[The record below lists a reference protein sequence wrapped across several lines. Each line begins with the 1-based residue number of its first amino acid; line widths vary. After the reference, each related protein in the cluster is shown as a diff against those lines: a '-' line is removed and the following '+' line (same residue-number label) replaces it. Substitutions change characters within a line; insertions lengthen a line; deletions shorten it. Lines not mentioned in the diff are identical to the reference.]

1 MKLITRAIGK
11 VLEEAQSRLVRARPG
26 SVLLL
31 VVALLVLMALIGIA
45 FLNMAQS
52 DRAASI
58 QHENNTEIDLLL
70 DGVVNIVK
78 GNVTAEL
85 FPAGRFRPALGYDT
99 GAAGTYNHFTGLGD
113 PSVTGA
119 AATTFLA
126 SRTPELPGEAPNSA
140 PSGVAGSGNQPL
152 WRFISAPL
160 LGGRFSSP
168 LPAVGKPF
176 LAGQVA
182 ADPSSS
188 YTQRSSIPGKPLY
201 PSFMPVGGQMMPVW
215 VDNPDSPTG
224 WTMAGDADGD
234 GIPDGGLVKLP
245 IGAING
251 VTYYAAVRIVD
262 NNAAVNANVAWQHNP
277 YMSRPN
283 PPLPG
288 DFFPSNI
295 DLLDMLVG
303 PDANVNSPGPGINQ
317 LLGYRFGQSGTLLA
331 TLPGTGNYPPTPKPP
346 DNAPDNT
353 TEYDDTQA
361 FQAAPFPRSDLPIVP
376 YLEASWN
383 GVGRRPKNPGFW
395 GAGSGANPPGP
406 PPPLQFSALP
416 LGEALSLAHQFVI
429 ADPTARPSV
438 LGQSLP
444 QSLYQNRP
452 MQPYPASP
460 ASVLR
465 WFNQN
470 FGFLAS
476 HYWTTDPASST
487 TPIRSILTTENGVSN
502 FCPTKFRDIGSILD
516 KWQVPTPPPGTHLLF
531 GDSVKW
537 KGHRFVC
544 INPTA
549 AAAGVAPV
557 DPTVGPPAAWQ
568 MDNDTWV
575 YQPWTTNP
583 AKTSVNT
590 ATFGQLLLAYWSVM
604 AEHYR
609 PQDGDWAPLF
619 PNPNSPSPRMFR
631 SPLRILPAT
640 PSPTTWQLSP
650 IQVMQLRAALAAV
663 NTLDFRDADDD
674 VTARTVHLTDFD
686 PQTQLNQSQMQDVV
700 ATVYGLE
707 RQPFITRIYAT
718 NQTTASGRPGY
729 IAIELYNPDPIRP
742 LSLSGYALAVI
753 PRPSTTQS
761 SIPPNCYPTWIP
773 WGSDPPWYGNNNG
786 SQIQQTPQIQPGGF
800 LVIAS
805 DDIPPSGATMA
816 GTTVALSL
824 PPNVLKPNSAKF
836 DLSVDVPL
844 WVVHD
849 LVPPSGTIGAQ
860 GMELMLFRP
869 RILERNWPSPN
880 VRPPGY
886 GIPTCSN
893 ITPYPPVGTPLPN
906 PPGPTPLTSLPLHQ
920 VFPAY
925 NEGLVDFNNNYIPNP
940 ADMVPL
946 DSFDFTGMPLFGGH
960 LPTEWYYVRPTN
972 KAWHFVYPGHYVMSA
987 NPKDTNTPRLV
998 DGTLVGTGM
1007 GAALSLAQVPGTAIP
1022 MGSIGSASGNY
1033 QDIPIQLNGIDLAG
1047 PNIERPSTN
1056 GPSVVAFP
1064 YGGFARN
1071 GDILDVP
1078 FIGSYRLEIPNK
1090 GNVAIIEM
1098 NPVTMDV
1105 VMALGLSQAQWN
1117 ELPEMQFLGGSTN
1130 VLGYFGPLTAGG
1142 VAVESVGRFCP
1153 MDPQD
1158 FGVPLK
1164 PPPPPN
1170 LPLLP
1175 NDFSPAVSGAV
1186 PPQWFYHFSTRIFDY
1201 LTVQSPQLDYTPEAD
1216 PGTSDIYQPTTTNP
1230 PGQAADY
1237 GRYSPNNVLE
1247 GPNAVSNV
1255 TGGAFSQGVYN
1266 AEPANPNASTEEMVP
1281 TEGLI
1286 NINTSPWRVLAA
1298 VPWVGPDFPSFNGS
1312 PTGNR
1317 LATNVNIGLSIAYY
1331 RDVDDGTATP
1341 PAQHPHGP
1349 FKSIFELNNV
1359 PIYPAVSSA
1368 GIGKPYTLFRD
1379 LLKSGGT
1386 PYNQNQGNITP
1397 GYPPATDT
1405 VVGDFKTKF
1414 TMMSRASNLVTT
1426 RSDSFTAYILL
1437 QGWRDAE
1444 TPNATLA
1451 VQRRAALLIDRSGVT
1466 PINPSPAVTLVP
1478 TP

>member
-1 MKLITRAIGK
+1 MKLIMRAFGK

-113 PSVTGA
+113 PSVTGV

-176 LAGQVA
+176 LAGQTA
-182 ADPSSS
+182 GDPSSS

-303 PDANVNSPGPGINQ
+303 ADANVNSPGPGINQ
-317 LLGYRFGQSGTLLA
+317 LLGYRFGRSGTLLA
-331 TLPGTGNYPPTPKPP
+331 ALPGTGNYPPTPKPP

-406 PPPLQFSALP
+406 PPPVQFSALP
-416 LGEALSLAHQFVI
+416 LGEALNLAHQFVI

-444 QSLYQNRP
+444 QSLYQNSP

-470 FGFLAS
+470 FAFLAS
-476 HYWTTDPASST
+476 HYWTTDPPSST
-487 TPIRSILTTENGVSN
+487 TPIRSILATENGVSN

-544 INPTA
+544 INPSDA
-549 AAAGVAPV
+549 VAGVAPV
-557 DPTVGPPAAWQ
+557 DPALGLPASR
-568 MDNDTWV
+568 MDNDTWI

-583 AKTSVNT
+583 VKTSVNT

-604 AEHYR
+604 AEQYR
-609 PQDGDWAPLF
+609 PNDGDWAPSF
-619 PNPNSPSPRMFR
+619 PNANGASPRMFR
-631 SPLRILPAT
+631 SPIRVPPAPT
-640 PSPTTWQLSP
+640 GTSSTSIWEISPV
-650 IQVMQLRAALAAV
+650 QVMQLRAALAAV
-663 NTLDFRDADDD
+663 NTIDMRDGDDD
-674 VTARTVHLTDFD
+674 VTDRTMHLTDFD
-686 PQTQLNQSQMQDVV
+686 SGTQPNQLMMKDVI
-700 ATVYGLE
+700 ATVYGSE
-707 RQPFITRIYAT
+707 RQPFITQVYAT
-718 NQTTASGRPGY
+718 NQPIAGSGQPGY
-729 IAIELYNPDPIRP
+729 IAIELYNPDPVRP
-742 LSLSGYALAVI
+742 LSLCGYALATI
-753 PRPSTTQS
+753 PRPSTQPS
-761 SIPPNCYPTWIP
+761 SSPPNCNPTWIP
-773 WGSDPPWYGNNNG
+773 WGSDPVWFGPDP
-786 SQIQQTPQIQPGGF
+786 PQIPAGGF

-805 DDIPPSGATMA
+805 NDTPPSGTTSSGIPISLMLPTNVTKPGAD
-816 GTTVALSL
+816 GTVSPGNA
-824 PPNVLKPNSAKF
+824 
-836 DLSVDVPL
+836 PL
-844 WVVHD
+844 WVVHN
-849 LVPPSGTIGAQ
+849 LVPPSGTGGAL
-860 GMELMLFRP
+860 GAELMLFRP
-869 RILERNWPSPN
+869 RHLSRDPSKGLP
-880 VRPPGY
+880 PPGN
-886 GIPTCSN
+886 GLPSCSIEVNGFSFVATPAPT
-893 ITPYPPVGTPLPN
+893 T
-906 PPGPTPLTSLPLHQ
+906 PGPTPLIAPPQHLPY
-920 VFPAY
+920 PAY
-925 NEGLVDFNNNYIPNP
+925 HEGPNDGGSVYTPNP

-946 DSFDFTGMPLFGGH
+946 DSFDFTG
-960 LPTEWYYVRPTN
+960 LPTVVSSGPATEWYYVRPDDSS
-972 KAWHFVYPGHYVMSA
+972 KGKSWHFVYPGHYVISA
-987 NPKDTNTPRLV
+987 TAGATPRLV
-998 DGTLVGTGM
+998 DGTFNALGLG
-1007 GAALSLAQVPGTAIP
+1007 GALTQAIVPGGNVIP
-1022 MGSIGSASGNY
+1022 MGAFQATTTY
-1033 QDIPIQLNGIDLAG
+1033 QDTPLQLNNLDFAG
-1047 PNIERPSTN
+1047 PGLQRDSYS
-1056 GPSVVAFP
+1056 GPRVVAFP

-1071 GDILDVP
+1071 GDILQVP
-1078 FIGSYRLEIPNK
+1078 FIGSYRLEISYPV
-1090 GNVAIIEM
+1090 GNLTGMAVVIEM
-1098 NPVTMDV
+1098 NPVTMDSA
-1105 VMALGLSQAQWN
+1105 MALGLSQGPSLN
-1117 ELPEMQFLGGSTN
+1117 EPVETQFPGANIHGG
-1130 VLGYFGPLTAGG
+1130 LADPLMFGAN
-1142 VAVESVGRFCP
+1142 AAEHVGRFCP
-1153 MDPQD
+1153 IDLTD
-1158 FGVPLK
+1158 L
-1164 PPPPPN
+1164 PPN
-1170 LPLLP
+1170 STTP
-1175 NDFSPAVSGAV
+1175 NDFYPAAAGVT
-1186 PPQWFYHFSTRIFDY
+1186 PPQWFYHFATRLFDY
-1201 LTVQSPQLDYTPEAD
+1201 LTVQSPQQDYMPDAD
-1216 PGTSDIYQPTTTNP
+1216 PELSDIFILTNP
-1230 PGQAADY
+1230 NRSEGQIAA
-1237 GRYSPNNVLE
+1237 YSPLNFPV
-1247 GPNAVSNV
+1247 GSAIPASVSNL
-1255 TGGAFSQGVYN
+1255 TGGAFGSGVFN
-1266 AEPANPNASTEEMVP
+1266 AEPANPNAATEETVP

-1331 RDVDDGTATP
+1331 RDVDDGSLPP

-1379 LLKSGGT
+1379 LLKNGGSPLK